1 MPLKKCPKCST
12 KHFFRKN
19 WCITFTIKK
28 VAQKPRNIQGI
39 YKNVLGKLIANKQKM
54 AQSGHFEEERRTNYE
69 YEQLPYVLK
78 FIRDTF
84 SDIFDGSSAS
94 L

>member
-1 MPLKKCPKCST
+1 
-12 KHFFRKN
+12 
-19 WCITFTIKK
+19 
-28 VAQKPRNIQGI
+28 
-39 YKNVLGKLIANKQKM
+39 M